1 MMVQIHSS
9 DDAWLR
15 AAVNSIVSAQGD
27 AQRLHLCL
35 AGGTTPRPVYE
46 KLARTEAFRALVA
59 SKAVHLWV
67 GDEREAPA
75 HSGLRNSEMIAEI
88 FAAAGFGFK
97 NIAFRE
103 AGATVPTLPVSAQPA
118 SLHRPGVNEDLPGL
132 FLHPWPTG
140 PRESA
145 AAVYA
150 AELLAHARE
159 AAAAGRP
166 WFDLVVLG
174 MGQDGHT
181 AGLFTEE
188 DIHRRPEK
196 GGSAEKT
203 ENAVLLTE
211 APQEPKRR
219 MTMAPRALLSSRRI
233 LVVMQGKP
241 KVRLLMAN
249 VFGERADP
257 IQYFL
262 LDRCEVVAQI

>member
-1 MMVQIHSS
+1 MILQIHSS
-9 DDAWLR
+9 GEAWLR

-27 AQRLHLCL
+27 AQSLHLCL

-46 KLARTEAFRALVA
+46 KLARTEAFRAIVA
-59 SKAVHLWV
+59 SKTVHLWV

-97 NIAFRE
+97 NVAFRE
-103 AGATVPTLPVSAQPA
+103 AGAALSTLPASAQPT
-118 SLHRPGVNEDLPGL
+118 SLRRQGEAGDPPGL

-140 PRESA
+140 PRDRA
-145 AAVYA
+145 AALYEEDILAYA
-150 AELLAHARE
+150 RGAEAV
-159 AAAAGRP
+159 GRP

-188 DIHRRPEK
+188 DIRREK
-196 GGSAEKT
+196 AESA
-203 ENAVLLTE
+203 VFLTE

-219 MTMAPRALLSSRRI
+219 MTMAPRTLLSSRRI
-233 LVVMQGKP
+233 LVLMQGQA

>member
-9 DDAWLR
+9 GDAWLR
-15 AAVNSIVSAQGD
+15 AALNSILSAQGD
-27 AQRLHLCL
+27 AQSLHLCL

-75 HSGLRNSEMIAEI
+75 HSGLRNSDMIAEI

-97 NIAFRE
+97 NVAFRE
-103 AGATVPTLPVSAQPA
+103 AGAALSTRSASAQPA
-118 SLHRPGVNEDLPGL
+118 SPRRQGLSEEPPGL

-145 AAVYA
+145 AAAYEE
-150 AELLAHARE
+150 ELLAYARE
-159 AAAAGRP
+159 AAAVGRP

-188 DIHRRPEK
+188 DIRR
-196 GGSAEKT
+196 EKT

-211 APQEPKRR
+211 APQEPKMR
-219 MTMAPRALLSSRRI
+219 MTMAPRTLLSSRRI
-233 LVVMQGKP
+233 LVLMQGKP
-241 KVRLLMAN
+241 KVRVLMAN

-262 LDRCEVVAQI
+262 LDCCEVVAQI